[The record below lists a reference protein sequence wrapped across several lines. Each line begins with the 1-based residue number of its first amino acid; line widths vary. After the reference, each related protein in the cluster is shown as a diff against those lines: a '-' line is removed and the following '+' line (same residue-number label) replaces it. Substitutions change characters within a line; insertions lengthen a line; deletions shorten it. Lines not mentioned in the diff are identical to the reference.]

1 MNDKNVTTVDYEKSF
16 TRPSIRVG
24 TITVGLAILA
34 SFLPNLYLLVAYGVW
49 PDLSHMLSAWGSIAI
64 AFGAFYLVEPI
75 SYFPIFGTTGTY
87 IGILSGNI
95 SQIRLPAA
103 STAQDVIGVEPSSQK
118 GEVVGILAICGSVVT
133 NIIFLTV
140 AVVAGSTL
148 LSFLPEA
155 VTSAMSSF
163 ILPSLFGA
171 CFASMA
177 VKKYKIAL
185 YSLPIAIILRLVGVP
200 AWVCIVGSIFGTILI
215 TYGLYKKKLI

>member
-148 LSFLPEA
+148 LSFLPET

-177 VKKYKIAL
+177 VKKFKIAL
-185 YSLPIAIILRLVGVP
+185 YALPIAIILRLVGVP

>member
-1 MNDKNVTTVDYEKSF
+1 MEHY
-16 TRPSIRVG
+16 
-24 TITVGLAILA
+24 
-34 SFLPNLYLLVAYGVW
+34 
-49 PDLSHMLSAWGSIAI
+49 
-64 AFGAFYLVEPI
+64 
-75 SYFPIFGTTGTY
+75 
-87 IGILSGNI
+87 
-95 SQIRLPAA
+95 
-103 STAQDVIGVEPSSQK
+103 SQK

-171 CFASMA
+171 CLASMA
-177 VKKYKIAL
+177 VKKFKIAL
-185 YSLPIAIILRLVGVP
+185 YALPIAIILRLVGVP

>member
-24 TITVGLAILA
+24 TITVGLGLQARVRPPRYRGGA
-34 SFLPNLYLLVAYGVW
+34 DRGWAAPA
-49 PDLSHMLSAWGSIAI
+49 PQLSPWGSIAI

-177 VKKYKIAL
+177 VKKFKIAL
-185 YSLPIAIILRLVGVP
+185 YALPIAIILRLVGVP